1 MATAAKFWYIKAECT
16 NPDGSLDE
24 EKVKALEPING
35 VSAMEVLK
43 DNFFKNA
50 RKLFLIYDDE
60 TGIVSQIQSLDVIKS
75 NNSKYSGKTD
85 EEVMQLFLEEQ
96 LNPPTPEPTL
106 EDTAMIELMEG
117 QLSLY
122 EQNTQILTI
131 LETAFAASAK

>member
-50 RKLFLIYDDE
+50 RKLFLIYNDNCPSIRSI
-60 TGIVSQIQSLDVIKS
+60 IVVSS
-75 NNSKYSGKTD
+75 
-85 EEVMQLFLEEQ
+85 
-96 LNPPTPEPTL
+96 
-106 EDTAMIELMEG
+106 ELV
-117 QLSLY
+117 LV
-122 EQNTQILTI
+122 
-131 LETAFAASAK
+131 

>member
-1 MATAAKFWYIKAECT
+1 
-16 NPDGSLDE
+16 
-24 EKVKALEPING
+24 
-35 VSAMEVLK
+35 MEVLK

-96 LNPPTPEPTL
+96 LNPPTPEPTP
-106 EDTAMIELMEG
+106 EDTAMVELMEG

-131 LETAFAASAK
+131 LETASAASAK